1 MNKTVIVFD
10 LDDTLFKEI
19 DFLKSAYR
27 FIAVKLSDSTA
38 DAPLLYDSM
47 LRSYF
52 AHENVFEVLTNRFD
66 AVDKKMLL
74 DWYRYHIPDIRLS
87 VKAQDLFRHLIN
99 NGIKPGIISDGRSIT
114 QWNKIHALGLDDFI
128 DRTDIIIS
136 EDFGS
141 EKPSP
146 ANYRYFMSRYPGSV
160 FVYVGD
166 NPRKDFVT
174 PNTLGWLTI
183 GLRDNGR
190 NIHPQD
196 ADLPD
201 GYQPQ
206 TWVDSLSEIKLLQL
220 TK

>member
-1 MNKTVIVFD
+1 MNKTVCVFD
-10 LDDTLFKEI
+10 LDDTLYKEI
-19 DFLKSAYR
+19 DFLKSAYQL
-27 FIAVKLSDSTA
+27 IAGKLTDSPA
-38 DAPLLYDSM
+38 DASVLYDSM

-52 AHENVFEVLTNRFD
+52 SHENVFGILADRFD
-66 AVDKKMLL
+66 AVNIKRLL
-74 DWYRYHIPDIRLS
+74 DWYRYHIPNIRLS
-87 VKAQDLFRHLIN
+87 DDAVDLLRYLIR

-114 QWNKIHALGLDDFI
+114 QWNKIHALKLDDFI
-128 DRTDIIIS
+128 DKPDIIIS
-136 EDFGS
+136 EDFGY

-146 ANYRYFMSRYPGSV
+146 ANYRYFMSRYPGSA

-174 PNTLGWLTI
+174 PNTLGWLTV

-201 GYQPQ
+201 GYQPRI
-206 TWVDSLSEIKLLQL
+206 WVDYLSEIKLLS
-220 TK
+220 

>member
-1 MNKTVIVFD
+1 MNKTVCVFD
-10 LDDTLFKEI
+10 LDDTLYKEI

-27 FIAVKLSDSTA
+27 LIAGKLTDSPA
-38 DAPLLYDSM
+38 DASVLYDSM

-52 AHENVFEVLTNRFD
+52 SHENVFGILADRFD
-66 AVDKKMLL
+66 AVNIKILL
-74 DWYRYHIPDIRLS
+74 DWYRYHIPNIRLS
-87 VKAQDLFRHLIN
+87 DDAVDLLRYLIR

-114 QWNKIHALGLDDFI
+114 QWNKIHALKLDDFI
-128 DRTDIIIS
+128 DKPDIIIS
-136 EDFGS
+136 EDFGY

-146 ANYRYFMSRYPGSV
+146 ANYRYFMSRYPGSA

-174 PNTLGWLTI
+174 PNTLGWLTV

-201 GYQPQ
+201 GYQPRI
-206 TWVDSLSEIKLLQL
+206 WVDYLSEIKLLS
-220 TK
+220 